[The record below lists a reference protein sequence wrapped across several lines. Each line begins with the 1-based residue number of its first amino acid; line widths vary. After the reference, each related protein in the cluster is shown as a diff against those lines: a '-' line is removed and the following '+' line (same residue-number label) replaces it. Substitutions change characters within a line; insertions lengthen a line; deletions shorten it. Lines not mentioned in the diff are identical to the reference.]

1 MYHDNL
7 KGEQKKQENKRLL
20 TVSLRASTLD
30 FILDNTSRRSNKTC
44 RNKRQIALS
53 ILIPLRMQL
62 DRTQNLGTRHTVCPP
77 ISIYTLL

>member
-44 RNKRQIALS
+44 RN
-53 ILIPLRMQL
+53 
-62 DRTQNLGTRHTVCPP
+62 TQQQ
-77 ISIYTLL
+77 